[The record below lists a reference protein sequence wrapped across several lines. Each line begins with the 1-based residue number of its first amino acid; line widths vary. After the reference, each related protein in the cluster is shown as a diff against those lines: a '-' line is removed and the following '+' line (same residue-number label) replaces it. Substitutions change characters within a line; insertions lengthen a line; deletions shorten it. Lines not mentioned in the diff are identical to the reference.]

1 MKPVI
6 TRGVKLSKTPSPKTP
21 QQIDDQAPVQVI
33 SSPFTPQARQP
44 SDRTPR
50 LLNVYGVGRD
60 FPRGMVCMEKLLVIL
75 IVFLGYV
82 MLRLMVYFVSR
93 VMAIMA
99 CTVVCLKR
107 INIV

>member
-1 MKPVI
+1 
-6 TRGVKLSKTPSPKTP
+6 
-21 QQIDDQAPVQVI
+21 
-33 SSPFTPQARQP
+33 
-44 SDRTPR
+44 
-50 LLNVYGVGRD
+50 
-60 FPRGMVCMEKLLVIL
+60 MEKLLVIL

>member
-60 FPRGMVCMEKLLVIL
+60 FPRGMVCMETLLVIL